1 MMLIYFSP
9 PPPGTAKTSAKSS
22 GMMAISASARA
33 AAKEKLQQP
42 FAPFPNRGHR
52 KIESPLIRSGAP
64 GGGGGGGGP
73 LHPAAGIQ
81 DVRNAAMNAAA
92 AQAKRGQKLI
102 EKQAFEQR
110 TMSNR

>member
-1 MMLIYFSP
+1 M
-9 PPPGTAKTSAKSS
+9 TS
-22 GMMAISASARA
+22 GVSASAR

-42 FAPFPNRGHR
+42 FAPFPARGPR
-52 KIESPLIRSGAP
+52 KIESPLIRTGGGVSIPGSSGA
-64 GGGGGGGGP
+64 
-73 LHPAAGIQ
+73 LPAGAFPAGVQ
-81 DVRNAAMNAAA
+81 DVRNAAINAAA

>member
-1 MMLIYFSP
+1 MGIP
-9 PPPGTAKTSAKSS
+9 
-22 GMMAISASARA
+22 ASARA

-42 FAPFPNRGHR
+42 FAPFPNRGPR
-52 KIESPLIRSGAP
+52 KIESPLIRSGAASGGS
-64 GGGGGGGGP
+64 GGGGGGGGSGGGGGT
-73 LHPAAGIQ
+73 LHPVAGIQ
-81 DVRNAAMNAAA
+81 DVRSAAMNAAA